1 MKKIAI
7 VSVLACVSA
16 LALAGLGSFR
26 SEARAAAPVAVAP
39 VALPPVV
46 DFAPLA
52 ITLPETTIAA
62 TPKARKAPNPQFR
75 RANPELSESRP
86 RRRLRRPPP
95 PTATAAFAGAVRE
108 SGAAANASDQL
119 HRAASSRCCRAAGS
133 RG

>member
-62 TPKARKAPNPQFR
+62 TPKARKAPKAVKVETPKTLVCGE
-75 RANPELSESRP
+75 PLSLLSDYQ
-86 RRRLRRPPP
+86 
-95 PTATAAFAGAVRE
+95 ATAR
-108 SGAAANASDQL
+108 
-119 HRAASSRCCRAAGS
+119 RCEWR
-133 RG
+133 